1 MSSLADKIK
10 NIKVFFEQ
18 ETETSVRSDD
28 DQRTI
33 RKIESG
39 FKKGKGG
46 KWVKDPTFKPQ
57 PDPGPPEKQKS
68 F

>member
-18 ETETSVRSDD
+18 EKETPVRSPKT
-28 DQRTI
+28 QKTI

-39 FKKGKGG
+39 FIMVNG
-46 KWVKDPTFKPQ
+46 KWVRDPKARRQ
-57 PDPGPPEKQKS
+57 EDPGPPEQQKP

>member
-10 NIKVFFEQ
+10 NIMEFFEQ
-18 ETETSVRSDD
+18 EVRSDA
-28 DQRTI
+28 DQKAI

-39 FKKGKGG
+39 FKKVGG
-46 KWVKDPTFKPQ
+46 KWVKDPKSKPLR
-57 PDPGPPEKQKS
+57 GPEQ

>member
-39 FKKGKGG
+39 FKKVGG

-57 PDPGPPEKQKS
+57 PDPGPPEKQKP

>member
-18 ETETSVRSDD
+18 EVRSDA
-28 DQRTI
+28 DQKAI

-39 FKKGKGG
+39 FKKVGG
-46 KWVKDPTFKPQ
+46 KWVKNPTFKPQ
-57 PDPGPPEKQKS
+57 PDPGPPEKQKP

>member
-18 ETETSVRSDD
+18 EKETPVRSPKT
-28 DQRTI
+28 QKTI

-39 FKKGKGG
+39 FILVNG
-46 KWVKDPTFKPQ
+46 KWVKDPKSKPLR
-57 PDPGPPEKQKS
+57 GPEQ